1 MFSGRNFVLESC
13 SCVRDTS
20 RDRLLS
26 DCKDK
31 EKEEEEEEEEEDRGW
46 NQERRENAE
55 LLGFTVLGLK
65 MR

>member
-31 EKEEEEEEEEEDRGW
+31 EKEEEEEEDRRW

-55 LLGFTVLGLK
+55 LLGFTVLGLQ